1 MSLRQRARAQR
12 APAAAAEEAPPPPAP
27 AGRQTRAATIITD
40 DNISDLVEQYTH
52 NRRRLPA
59 DLRETPIGDWDV
71 SRVTNMYGLFF
82 NEATF
87 DEPLND
93 WNVSNVTNMSNM
105 FEGATSFNQPLD
117 RWNISRVNNMEYM
130 FDGAT
135 SFSQNP
141 NWNIGP
147 NVRTNN
153 MFRDTPLEGQA
164 PRARQRRAPAAEE
177 APPPSAPAQRQ
188 TRARAAPP
196 AQQTIITNA
205 NIRNLVLWYIDYHEF
220 IPADLRNI
228 PIGNWDVSRVTNMES
243 LFFNKRTFNEPL
255 NNWNVSN
262 VTDMESM
269 FNGATS
275 FNQPLDRWDVSNV
288 RNMRSMFKNTSLS
301 QNPNWNIGP
310 NVITTNMFQGTP
322 LEGTQLATAAQPAP
336 AEAPAPRARQTR
348 RAPAAAAEEAPPPA
362 PAGRQTRARVA
373 PAARQTTIITD
384 DNINDLVSKYL
395 RNRNRLPA
403 DLREIP
409 IGDWDV
415 SRVTDMHYLFYGARN
430 FNEPLNNWN
439 VSNVRDMTSM
449 FSGATSFSQNPNW
462 NIGPNVITSNMFRDT
477 PIERAQAAPAVRPPP
492 QEPGGVA
499 FEIHNA
505 FDSFKL
511 NDFMA
516 IIESKSYFIN
526 RDRPLQP
533 LIDNINANPA
543 NSAEV
548 KRDLTS
554 KITRIF
560 TTLREYGGYETNKD
574 KIIKCI
580 QYVLIQPQE
589 FIDIYIQTLITDCLR
604 AYSTGR
610 QESCVK
616 GVYERIFYSF
626 RDTIATICL
635 DQMQGT
641 GAAPLCKPE
650 YLQLYEFFYKA
661 WPKEGPGGLNEMMQE
676 WYGDGEAV
684 SALSPEERKESF
696 VNFVR
701 NKINNA
707 ARFRAAELSI
717 RKYANED
724 LNAMFGGKRSNS
736 RQRRS
741 NSRKLRKTVK
751 KRLNKRNNSRKL
763 KTRRY

>member
-1 MSLRQRARAQR
+1 MDPFSRLNNIYHFQTIPGGARDLEVGTTYYFVETAVENYRGRSGRPKYIGTYLRRVNGTDIIIRLEEYLNDPVIKLRNYNATGNRPVYYNEGDEAQIQVFENQIYRHHDSIYIIPNYVRPAR
-12 APAAAAEEAPPPPAP
+12 PAP
-27 AGRQTRAATIITD
+27 
-40 DNISDLVEQYTH
+40 
-52 NRRRLPA
+52 
-59 DLRETPIGDWDV
+59 
-71 SRVTNMYGLFF
+71 
-82 NEATF
+82 
-87 DEPLND
+87 
-93 WNVSNVTNMSNM
+93 
-105 FEGATSFNQPLD
+105 
-117 RWNISRVNNMEYM
+117 
-130 FDGAT
+130 
-135 SFSQNP
+135 
-141 NWNIGP
+141 
-147 NVRTNN
+147 
-153 MFRDTPLEGQA
+153 A
-164 PRARQRRAPAAEE
+164 PRARAP
-177 APPPSAPAQRQ
+177 
-188 TRARAAPP
+188 RAAPP

-255 NNWNVSN
+255 NDWNVSN

-275 FNQPLDRWDVSNV
+275 FNQPLDRWNVSNV

-322 LEGTQLATAAQPAP
+322 LARQRRGRPQRAP
-336 AEAPAPRARQTR
+336 AEAAQPPPAEAPRTR
-348 RAPAAAAEEAPPPA
+348 AQRAPAAA
-362 PAGRQTRARVA
+362 Q
-373 PAARQTTIITD
+373 QTIITD
-384 DNINDLVSKYL
+384 NNINDLVSKYL

-403 DLREIP
+403 DLRDIP

-449 FSGATSFSQNPNW
+449 FSGATSFNQNPNW

-477 PIERAQAAPAVRPPP
+477 PIERAAAPAVRPPP
-492 QEPGGVA
+492 PPPAEEPGGVA
-499 FEIHNA
+499 YEIHNA
-505 FDSFKL
+505 FDRFKL
-511 NDFMA
+511 NEF
-516 IIESKSYFIN
+516 IGLIESKSYFIN

-543 NSAEV
+543 NSAAV
-548 KRDLTS
+548 KRDLTA
-554 KITRIF
+554 KINRIF

-580 QYVLIQPQE
+580 QYVLMQPQE
-589 FIDIYIQTLITDCLR
+589 FIDAYIQTFISDCLK

-616 GVYERIFYSF
+616 GMYERIFYSF

-641 GAAPLCKPE
+641 GASPLCKPE
-650 YLQLYEFFYKA
+650 YITLFEFFYET
-661 WPKEGPGGLNEMMQE
+661 WPKEGPGGLNEYMQE

-684 SALSPEERKESF
+684 SALSPENRIESF
-696 VNFVR
+696 VDFVR
-701 NKINNA
+701 RKINNA
-707 ARFRAAELSI
+707 ARFRQAEASI

-724 LNAMFGGKRSNS
+724 LNAMFGGKSRSK
-736 RQRRS
+736 R
-741 NSRKLRKTVK
+741 SRKY
-751 KRLNKRNNSRKL
+751 NKRTKRIKHNK
-763 KTRRY
+763 KTMKRRR